1 MNRNVANNKL
11 TSCSSSGS
19 LFHSARTGRLSRFLT
34 WTAVLAAVAVSQA
47 SAQETA
53 PRLLTLDE
61 AVHLAIAN
69 NRPLQIAGLEVSKA
83 KLDVAQTKTKR
94 LPAFSGT
101 VLGSELLNEV
111 SFTFKEGAFG
121 TFPSTGPI
129 PNKDTKITTP
139 QRPTALVVSQV
150 TQPLSQLYK
159 IHLGIRAQ
167 EVATKVTSEKARAQ
181 RQSVVHDVRQAYY
194 AVLQTQSALGVA
206 EANVKQYQ
214 ELDRVVQQRLSQEA
228 TLKSES
234 LDVKAKLA
242 HERYSVVQQQNTL
255 NTRKE
260 YLNDLIGRDIRTE
273 FTVEQVP
280 AASFDEIELKM
291 AQGKALSQRPE
302 IKQAEL
308 SVKQAEYSRRMAKA
322 DYIPDIGVAFNYLS
336 PFNVDVL
343 PKNVTSIGLEMKW
356 EPWDWGRRKDAV
368 NQKKIVETEAQ
379 VQLRDAQSKVLM
391 DVNNR
396 FRKLGESRTL
406 IAVAEAEAN
415 AADERMR
422 EVTDRY
428 QQQAVLLTDVLKQQ
442 AATASAHDN
451 YQQAVLGFWSARS
464 DFENAMGEDQ

>member
-1 MNRNVANNKL
+1 MHRNKNTNQL
-11 TSCSSSGS
+11 
-19 LFHSARTGRLSRFLT
+19 RTHAGRRLSWIVIL
-34 WTAVLAAVAVSQA
+34 AVAAVAQLA
-47 SAQETA
+47 AQETV

-61 AVHLAIAN
+61 AVRMAIAG
-69 NRPLQIAGLEVSKA
+69 NRSLQIAGLEISTA

-94 LPAFSGT
+94 LPAFSST

-111 SFTFKEGAFG
+111 PFTFKEGAFG

-167 EVATKVTSEKARAQ
+167 ELGTQVASEKARAQ
-181 RQSVVHDVRQAYY
+181 RLAVIRDVKQAYY

-206 EANVKQYQ
+206 EAKVKQYQ
-214 ELDRVVQQRLSQEA
+214 ELDRVVRQRLSQEA
-228 TLKSES
+228 ALKSDS

-242 HERYSVVQQQNTL
+242 HEQYSIVQLQNTL
-255 NTRKE
+255 DTRKE
-260 YLNDLIGRDIRTE
+260 YLNDLLGRDVRTE

-280 AASFDEIELKM
+280 AASFEEIELKM
-291 AQGKALSQRPE
+291 AQDKALSLRPE

-308 SVKQAEYSRRMAKA
+308 TVTQAEYSRRMAKA
-322 DYIPDIGVAFNYLS
+322 DYIPEIGVAFNYLS

-343 PKNVTSIGLEMKW
+343 PKNVTSIGLELKW

-368 NQKKIVETEAQ
+368 NQKKIAETAAQ
-379 VQLRDAQSKVLM
+379 VQLHDAQSKVLL

-396 FRKLGESRTL
+396 FRKLSESRAL
-406 IAVAEAEAN
+406 IHVAEAAAD
-415 AADERMR
+415 AADEHMR
-422 EVTDRY
+422 EVTNRY
-428 QQQAVLLTDVLKQQ
+428 GQQAVLLTDVLKQQ
-442 AATASAHDN
+442 AATASAHDD
-451 YQQAVLGFWSARS
+451 YQQAVLGFWTAKS
-464 DFENAMGEDQ
+464 DFEKAMGEDQ